1 MAEFAIGLPNG
12 MLDDLTK
19 MKWWRDLLVYRHEG
33 TPLFVAV
40 RHDYLSVYVCGRAIF
55 KRIWEE
61 RGAIHASF
69 DGRYFYGPKTEKG
82 DLIFDGENVLAK
94 NGAVIDGAAETIRN
108 LDLWVK
114 RVKGFKKLVILDDDT
129 SSNDPT
135 DIGEKECLASRAV
148 RPSVINLEMA
158 LPGFVANE
166 KKIAPRIDMV
176 HLEPGRPGVAVVF
189 TEAKLFSNKGLRV
202 ADDNKDAEVVK
213 QMMRYKD
220 YLEEHSD
227 KICSAYQ
234 TACKLLI
241 QIRRAQGVEIDPLL
255 EMVAKGTPINLITV
269 PRLVVFKTK
278 RDEPKSQKVWE
289 KHRAKIQERGI
300 VVEEAVCKSE

>member
-1 MAEFAIGLPNG
+1 MAEFAMGLPND
-12 MLDDLTK
+12 MLDHLMK
-19 MKWWRDLLVYRHEG
+19 MEWWCNLLAYRDEG

-40 RHDYLSVYVCGRAIF
+40 RDNYLSIYVCGRAIF

-69 DGRYFYGPKTEKG
+69 DGRYFYGPKTNKG

-114 RVKGFKKLVILDDDT
+114 MIKGYRKLVILDDDT
-129 SSNDPT
+129 SSKDPM

-189 TEAKLFSNKGLRV
+189 TEAKLFSNKELRV
-202 ADDNKDAEVVK
+202 ADDNKDAEVVR
-213 QMMRYKD
+213 QVMRYKE

-234 TACKLLI
+234 TACKLLTCI
-241 QIRRAQGVEIDPLL
+241 MHCRLAD
-255 EMVAKGTPINLITV
+255 VAHTAD
-269 PRLVVFKTK
+269 F
-278 RDEPKSQKVWE
+278 
-289 KHRAKIQERGI
+289 A
-300 VVEEAVCKSE
+300 

>member
-1 MAEFAIGLPNG
+1 MARSVRNAGL
-12 MLDDLTK
+12 
-19 MKWWRDLLVYRHEG
+19 
-33 TPLFVAV
+33 
-40 RHDYLSVYVCGRAIF
+40 
-55 KRIWEE
+55 
-61 RGAIHASF
+61 
-69 DGRYFYGPKTEKG
+69 
-82 DLIFDGENVLAK
+82 
-94 NGAVIDGAAETIRN
+94 ETRTAR
-108 LDLWVK
+108 L
-114 RVKGFKKLVILDDDT
+114 KLPVLDDDT
-129 SSNDPT
+129 SSKDPM

-158 LPGFVANE
+158 LPGFVSKG

-189 TEAKLFSNKGLRV
+189 TEAKLFSNKVLRV

-213 QMMRYKD
+213 QVMRYKD

-241 QIRRAQGVEIDPLL
+241 QIRRAQRVEIDPLL
-255 EMVAKGTPINLITV
+255 EMVAKDTPINLITV

-278 RDEPKSQKVWE
+278 RDEPKSQKAWE
-289 KHRAKIQERGI
+289 KHRAKIQKRGI

>member
-1 MAEFAIGLPNG
+1 MAEFAMGLPND
-12 MLDDLTK
+12 MLDHLMK
-19 MKWWRDLLVYRHEG
+19 MEWWCNLLAYRDEG

-40 RHDYLSVYVCGRAIF
+40 RNNYLSVYVCGRAIF

-69 DGRYFYGPKTEKG
+69 DGRYFYGPKTE
-82 DLIFDGENVLAK
+82 
-94 NGAVIDGAAETIRN
+94 AVIDGAAETIRN
-108 LDLWVK
+108 LDPWVK

-129 SSNDPT
+129 SSNDPM

-158 LPGFVANE
+158 LPGFVSKG

-176 HLEPGRPGVAVVF
+176 HLEPGRPSVAVVF

-213 QMMRYKD
+213 QVMRYKD

-241 QIRRAQGVEIDPLL
+241 QLRRGQKVEIDPLL
-255 EMVAKGTPINLITV
+255 EMVAKGAPVNLITI

-278 RDEPKSQKVWE
+278 RDEPKSQNAWE
-289 KHRAKIQERGI
+289 KHRAKIQKRGI